1 MSEIILTQEEQENLK
16 GKKEEARQLLTNKAI
31 LEKAKTAELAPM
43 EKKELDYITETE
55 KAKFYVSRFVRPKV
69 NVSEN
74 EIVEVYNANKAVFD
88 NQNIQ
93 FAQARENVYSQLFNN
108 RAAQIEADY
117 VKEIVDNMA
126 NDVVL
131 TKEDLQFT
139 RGNSDVMKTFVI
151 NKVILDDAKKYN
163 FETEEKAALEIIE
176 NNVLL
181 NYYADRSVKDK
192 IRISQQ
198 EIEKIYNENKA
209 NFGQTPVDAAYNQ
222 IGNALVGQK
231 ATQLKQELAKQI
243 VKEYNIDAEVEKYNL

>member
-1 MSEIILTQEEQENLK
+1 
-16 GKKEEARQLLTNKAI
+16 
-31 LEKAKTAELAPM
+31 
-43 EKKELDYITETE
+43 
-55 KAKFYVSRFVRPKV
+55 
-69 NVSEN
+69 
-74 EIVEVYNANKAVFD
+74 
-88 NQNIQ
+88 
-93 FAQARENVYSQLFNN
+93 VYSQLFNN

-243 VKEYNIDAEVEKYNL
+243 AKEYNIDAEVEKYNL

>member
-1 MSEIILTQEEQENLK
+1 MSEIVLTQEEQKNLK
-16 GKKEEARQLLTNKAI
+16 GKKEEAHQLLINKAI
-31 LEKAKTAELAPM
+31 LEKAKATELEPM
-43 EKKELDYITETE
+43 EKKELNYITETE
-55 KAKFYVSRFVRPKV
+55 KAKFYVSKFVRPKV

-74 EIVEVYNANKAVFD
+74 EIVEVYNANKAFFE
-88 NQNIQ
+88 NQNIK
-93 FAQARENVYSQLFNN
+93 FEQARANISNELFNN

-243 VKEYNIDAEVEKYNL
+243 AKEYNIDAEVEKYNL